1 MALVIYDQGYRI
13 QTPVRALF
21 KPGGVDILEPIKALH
36 TVAGEE
42 QRVHAEGER
51 FTLPETPTRTRTRA
65 RTAPP
70 GYASGQEAG
79 TRQEAP
85 QLLAAQIMT
94 TPVHRIS
101 PDTRASDARERMRH
115 LNIEHLV
122 VVSDAQRPLG
132 MISAGDLQQA
142 RLEPRDSVASIYS
155 RHLLAAS
162 PETDVSHLA
171 ASFVEFGIGAMPIVD
186 SQDGLV
192 GIVTRT
198 DLLRLLISGAHI
210 ERWA

>member
-36 TVAGEE
+36 PVAGEE
-42 QRVHAEGER
+42 QRVDAEGER
-51 FTLPETPTRTRTRA
+51 FTLPEASTQARA
-65 RTAPP
+65 RPAPRD
-70 GYASGQEAG
+70 GYAADQQAG
-79 TRQEAP
+79 ARQEAP
-85 QLLAAQIMT
+85 QLRAAQIMT
-94 TPVHRIS
+94 TPVHRVS
-101 PDTRASDARERMRH
+101 PDTRAGDARERMRR

-132 MISAGDLQQA
+132 MISASDLQQA
-142 RLEPRDSVASIYS
+142 RLEPRSSVASIYS

-186 SQDGLV
+186 SHDALV